1 MDRPDP
7 RDTALHDPRP
17 SRPRTLAQSREDL
30 GGGTDLGTTRD
41 RKTKRPGKWKVLMH
55 NDDYTTQD
63 FVIDVLVRHFH
74 KAPGEATH
82 IMLQVHTKGVAVAG
96 VYPKDLA
103 ETKVHDVTLEA
114 RAQGMPLVLST
125 EKA

>member
-1 MDRPDP
+1 MSFAH
-7 RDTALHDPRP
+7 TG
-17 SRPRTLAQSREDL
+17 EDL
-30 GGGTDLGTTRD
+30 GGGTDLDVTQD

-74 KAPGEATH
+74 RSPGEATH

-96 VYPKDLA
+96 IYPKDMA

>member
-1 MDRPDP
+1 MNHPIPHAQIADDP
-7 RDTALHDPRP
+7 G
-17 SRPRTLAQSREDL
+17 S
-30 GGGTDLGTTRD
+30 GTELDVSRD
-41 RKTKRPGKWKVLMH
+41 RKTERPGKWKVLMH

-103 ETKVHDVTLEA
+103 ETKIHDVTLEA
-114 RAQGMPLVLST
+114 RAQGMPLVLSM
-125 EKA
+125 EEA